1 MYMFKLMRRSTQYDQ
16 SSSSSSS
23 SAALQGSGSRRGS
36 TSSFV
41 GSSAAYAPSG
51 QFFGQELDSLLYV
64 SMEDVDGRVREEAK
78 KALKCLG
85 HYGQQRLHQME
96 RSRMGFNGG
105 SNNSA
110 ATATASATNGP
121 PPPPPPSSSSSK
133 TTDGFGLHRFRGVH
147 HQAGPGFRCSMPNLN
162 GI

>member
-23 SAALQGSGSRRGS
+23 SAALQGGSSRRGS
-36 TSSFV
+36 TSSSFV

-110 ATATASATNGP
+110 TATATATNGP

>member
-23 SAALQGSGSRRGS
+23 SAALQGSSRRGS

-41 GSSAAYAPSG
+41 GPSSAAYAPSSG

-110 ATATASATNGP
+110 TATNGPP

-133 TTDGFGLHRFRGVH
+133 TTDGFGLHRFGGVHHH